1 MSNPTYKISYPQTPF
16 LDETTKMPTLPWQL
30 WLQNPSV
37 STISVGGT
45 SSGGIYS
52 GVNITGST
60 IDSTTI
66 GATTPSTGVFTTIQA
81 QQALAL
87 GYQKITATSGG
98 SYTFGNNVVV
108 VLDGSGALASY
119 VITMPSAPLDGQIA
133 LISTNQPIS
142 SLSVLPNGGQT
153 LNNPATSLSGGQ
165 GAGYIFTSNAWFR
178 II

>member
-1 MSNPTYKISYPQTPF
+1 
-16 LDETTKMPTLPWQL
+16 MPTLAWQL

-45 SSGGIYS
+45 SSGGIYDA
-52 GVNITGST
+52 VNITNSS

-66 GATTPSTGVFTTIQA
+66 GATTPSTGVFSLATA
-81 QQALAL
+81 QGLAL
-87 GYQKITATSGG
+87 GYQKISASSGG
-98 SYTFGNNVVV
+98 SYTFGTNAVV
-108 VLDGSGALASY
+108 VLDGSGTIGTY
-119 VITMPSAPLDGQIA
+119 VITMPSAPIDGQIA
-133 LISTNQPIS
+133 LISTNQPITT
-142 SLSVLPNGGQT
+142 LSVLPNGGQT